1 MLCLRIAL
9 GLYFTG
15 ALGIAGI
22 AKLEYPE
29 QFAAALRRHDLL
41 PQWSTTGF
49 SRLFPCGEI
58 LLACLLALGVT
69 PLIIAT
75 VVVVVFLVF
84 LAARAKVLITKGGG
98 ACGCFGDTVTN
109 QTDGA
114 NVATSTGYAAFAGL
128 HYYVVA
134 TTAEPARWV
143 GVLTLAF
150 FLALFTLLGWR
161 TRRRRTF
168 FCTRLSPER
177 SPMVSARQTQER
189 RDVRASAAVHTP
201 SKLPN

>member
-1 MLCLRIAL
+1 MLWPRIAL

-22 AKLEYPE
+22 AKLEYPK

-49 SRLFPCGEI
+49 SRLFLCGEI
-58 LLACLLALGVT
+58 LLVCLLALGVT
-69 PLIIAT
+69 PLISAT
-75 VVVVVFLVF
+75 AVVVGFLVF

-114 NVATSTGYAAFAGL
+114 NVATSIGYAAFAGL

-134 TTAEPARWV
+134 TTAEPARKSSRGPCKPLIRDEKHPV
-143 GVLTLAF
+143 RAGFRKYGDESV
-150 FLALFTLLGWR
+150 
-161 TRRRRTF
+161 TF
-168 FCTRLSPER
+168 CPF
-177 SPMVSARQTQER
+177 ARQ
-189 RDVRASAAVHTP
+189 VR
-201 SKLPN
+201 